1 MKTLFTIAILA
12 LTLSLQAQSDTD
24 SNQARLKELKD
35 NILNRFDIESF
46 TLQQEQFE
54 EFTKKLGDSYSIGA
68 EPLAWAKANID
79 KTKFKDYDEA
89 VKLFNQITTTLEK
102 QDINNKD
109 YYAFIKETATPDDD
123 KLLNKAWE
131 EIMKENPEK
140 FERLTKLYEA
150 RLKGKI

>member
-35 NILNRFDIESF
+35 NILTSFDIESF

-68 EPLAWAKANID
+68 
-79 KTKFKDYDEA
+79 
-89 VKLFNQITTTLEK
+89 
-102 QDINNKD
+102 
-109 YYAFIKETATPDDD
+109 
-123 KLLNKAWE
+123 
-131 EIMKENPEK
+131 
-140 FERLTKLYEA
+140 
-150 RLKGKI
+150 